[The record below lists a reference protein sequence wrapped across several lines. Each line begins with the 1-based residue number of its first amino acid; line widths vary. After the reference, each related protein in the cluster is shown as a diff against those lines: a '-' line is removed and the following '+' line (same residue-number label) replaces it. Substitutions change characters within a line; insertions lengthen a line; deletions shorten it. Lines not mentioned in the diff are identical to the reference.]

1 MGGKKAEEYKGVA
14 KFFSFLSDTDRQ
26 VQIHRSSG
34 YLPITKAADEK
45 NKASGYYK
53 DAAYLET
60 PLLELTNK
68 APTDNSRGL
77 RFGNM
82 VQLRDVWSEEI
93 ESALAGKKSAK
104 EALDSAVTR
113 GNAMLR
119 QFERT
124 ISR

>member
-1 MGGKKAEEYKGVA
+1 M
-14 KFFSFLSDTDRQ
+14 
-26 VQIHRSSG
+26 
-34 YLPITKAADEK
+34 P
-45 NKASGYYK
+45 
-53 DAAYLET
+53 
-60 PLLELTNK
+60 
-68 APTDNSRGL
+68 RGL

-104 EALDSAVTR
+104 EALDAAVTR

-124 ISR
+124 VTR